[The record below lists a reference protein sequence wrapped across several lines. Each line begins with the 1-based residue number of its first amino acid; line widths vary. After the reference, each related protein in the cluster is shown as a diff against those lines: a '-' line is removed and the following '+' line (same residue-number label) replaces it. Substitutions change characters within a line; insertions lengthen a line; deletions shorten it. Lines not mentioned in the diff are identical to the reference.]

1 MCFMIYPTTKKSSR
15 QWFNYLA
22 QRHLDLCCL
31 TSAFGPLPQCQQLF
45 FSQVGF
51 PCEEDA
57 GRPDVEM
64 FPAVHSCELPGFI
77 AFPAPPRDQTRKRD
91 RSGQRGDEAENR
103 VEENL

>member
-1 MCFMIYPTTKKSSR
+1 
-15 QWFNYLA
+15 
-22 QRHLDLCCL
+22 
-31 TSAFGPLPQCQQLF
+31 
-45 FSQVGF
+45 
-51 PCEEDA
+51 
-57 GRPDVEM
+57 M